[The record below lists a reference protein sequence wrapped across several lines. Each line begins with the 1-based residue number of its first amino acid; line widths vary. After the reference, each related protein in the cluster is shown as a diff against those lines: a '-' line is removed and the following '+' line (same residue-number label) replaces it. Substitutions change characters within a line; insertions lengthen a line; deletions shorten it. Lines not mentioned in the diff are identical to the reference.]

1 MHVFIKFL
9 PKKSKLLQEIYCDVQ
24 YTNPQSIRLYRF
36 FRIKIWD
43 NESFTMKLRT
53 STGKQYFF
61 IKDNGTFVKLNKHKL
76 LFNYSPL

>member
-1 MHVFIKFL
+1 MFSTQIHRVLDSTDFFEL
-9 PKKSKLLQEIYCDVQ
+9 KSEI
-24 YTNPQSIRLYRF
+24 
-36 FRIKIWD
+36 